1 LIADA
6 LQLKL
11 KANEIMDKPLGILID
26 NFISQFSST
35 ISNQTNLLPWEI
47 TGNLVAIIN
56 DLTLQLDTNFDVQN
70 GIAIHKTAT
79 IEHGVT
85 LIAPIIISENC
96 FIGANAYLRGG
107 VYLDKSVKIGPGC
120 EIKTSIICA
129 QSSVAHFNFIGD
141 SIIGHNVNFEAGALT
156 ANHYNERTDK
166 KISVLYKS
174 KIIETNVEKFG
185 SLVGDNSKIGA
196 NAVLSP
202 GTILEANT
210 IVNRLEL
217 IDQQKHNKF

>member
-1 LIADA
+1 MI
-6 LQLKL
+6 KC
-11 KANEIMDKPLGILID
+11 DKPIGILID
-26 NFISQFSST
+26 SFIAHFSST
-35 ISNQTNLLPWEI
+35 IANQTNLLPWEI
-47 TGNLVAIIN
+47 TENLIPIIK
-56 DLTLQLDTNFDVQN
+56 DLILQLGANFNIQN

-79 IEHGVT
+79 IEQGVT
-85 LIAPIIISENC
+85 MIAPIIINENC
-96 FIGANAYLRGG
+96 FIGSNAYLRGG
-107 VYLDKSVKIGPGC
+107 VYLDKSVRIGPGC

-141 SIIGHNVNFEAGALT
+141 SIIGHNVNFEAGAVT
-156 ANHYNERTDK
+156 ANHYNERSDK
-166 KISVLYKS
+166 KIAIRYKS